1 MRLTLRTLLAYLDD
15 TLDPAEAAHIGHKLA
30 ENPEALK
37 LAERIRKVTRR
48 RGLSTPP
55 STGTASDPNT
65 VANYLSDTLT
75 GDQLHEFEKTCL
87 ESDPHLAEVAAC
99 HQILTLLLSDQIRV
113 PPTAYRRMYG
123 LVKGREAIP
132 GRKPGNAIPVG
143 GVVEPTRG
151 DHDDSDAPFLL
162 GMTAGDGKDGRVLL
176 RWGLAAALAAGFAL
190 AVVMVWPTRGA
201 EVAQAPTPTPAPSE
215 TRPPEP
221 QPKVEEPPKVPVE
234 PFQPMPAPGELPP
247 DPPAMP
253 PVPPMPPVEPKKDPL
268 LELVPAKTPARP
280 GRFPVAKLE
289 VGDPPLLAR
298 KADGDT
304 WTAVTGEANT
314 VFTSDR
320 VVCVP
325 GVKVKVKTGGGQVL
339 LWGNVPELQPIPV
352 LDTTVT
358 FHDPYQGYE
367 ADLTLHVGRVYL
379 TAAKPTGAKFRVR
392 FKDEIW
398 DITATDDR
406 TEVVVQVD
414 HVASPGADE
423 SPTTYAACHVNSGTA
438 AFRSRQTDAPKVA
451 TGEGLFWTSTGAGLM
466 GPQKPD
472 EKSQRQAS
480 AYYARTG
487 IFPNADAA
495 KAMLTAID
503 AASKRLAAAATVPA
517 AISELIQDESPAA
530 PCLGVYTA
538 AALGEFGPVA
548 DALNDPK
555 RFLVRQAGRQAA
567 RELVALPG
575 GDDFFKTAAKKLRL
589 DEDGEKLLAAGL
601 RGLTARQ
608 KTSAEIIDLLVKKL
622 DADEVAVRDLA
633 YDLLVFQIDPTARDN
648 KALSPFDAAAPA
660 EARAPLV
667 AAWKAH
673 AVNLKKKGQE
683 P

>member
-379 TAAKPTGAKFRVR
+379 TAAKPTGPSSAS
-392 FKDEIW
+392 
-398 DITATDDR
+398 ASR
-406 TEVVVQVD
+406 TK
-414 HVASPGADE
+414 
-423 SPTTYAACHVNSGTA
+423 SGTSPRRTTGPKWWCRWTMWRRRGRTSRPP
-438 AFRSRQTDAPKVA
+438 RSPPA
-451 TGEGLFWTSTGAGLM
+451 TSTPAPPRSAPGRRTRRRWPPGKGCSGRVP
-466 GPQKPD
+466 GP
-472 EKSQRQAS
+472 
-480 AYYARTG
+480 G
-487 IFPNADAA
+487 
-495 KAMLTAID
+495 
-503 AASKRLAAAATVPA
+503 
-517 AISELIQDESPAA
+517 
-530 PCLGVYTA
+530 
-538 AALGEFGPVA
+538 
-548 DALNDPK
+548 
-555 RFLVRQAGRQAA
+555 
-567 RELVALPG
+567 
-575 GDDFFKTAAKKLRL
+575 
-589 DEDGEKLLAAGL
+589 
-601 RGLTARQ
+601 
-608 KTSAEIIDLLVKKL
+608 
-622 DADEVAVRDLA
+622 
-633 YDLLVFQIDPTARDN
+633 
-648 KALSPFDAAAPA
+648 
-660 EARAPLV
+660 
-667 AAWKAH
+667 
-673 AVNLKKKGQE
+673 
-683 P
+683 